1 MKILLILHGF
11 YRVEIPVHAYKL
23 FYIEGGKNMA
33 LKFYE
38 MSKIKREALG
48 LTQAEFGEKA
58 GVTGSTISKFEQ
70 GEFTTDLVTNA
81 IKYAFG
87 QIEQKLTPDELG
99 AYKLR
104 VAVESLIGET
114 DDDNRIMK
122 LNTVVFAATKWQD
135 EILKKKRF
143 NK

>member
-1 MKILLILHGF
+1 
-11 YRVEIPVHAYKL
+11 
-23 FYIEGGKNMA
+23 MA

-38 MSKIKREALG
+38 MSKIKRDALG

-87 QIEQKLTPDELG
+87 QIENKLTSDELG
-99 AYKLR
+99 AYKLW
-104 VAVESLIGET
+104 VAVESVIGET
-114 DDDNRIMK
+114 DDDNRLMK

>member
-1 MKILLILHGF
+1 
-11 YRVEIPVHAYKL
+11 
-23 FYIEGGKNMA
+23 MA
-33 LKFYE
+33 IKFNE
-38 MSKIKREALG
+38 MAKIKREALG

-70 GEFTTDLVTNA
+70 GEWTTELVANA

-87 QIEQKLTPDELG
+87 QLENNLTSDELG

-104 VAVESLIGET
+104 VAVESLISET
-114 DDDNRIMK
+114 DEENKLMK

-135 EILKKKRF
+135 EILKKRRF